1 MSSAILRRNSSKQGL
16 QNLLRLTTQWSIED
30 EEEAARERRRRER
43 EKQLQSECEGEVTGT
58 SLSEG
63 AEIPPGEDK
72 QLDFKP
78 SGPLEMEEDEGF
90 SDWSLKLEQRKQRGA
105 AEGSPEKKSAWSRGQ
120 EALTASGDREGEG
133 ENMEEDYHVNEED
146 EMERKKGG
154 EDGDLREETLEIKDT
169 KDYEEWNYREENEK
183 RAPVSSVL
191 YCNPLQT
198 PINFGLLAG
207 GYIKFKPR
215 DLENETDGSCTSSTW
230 VQKEMMH
237 EESNEDVF
245 QKEMTSE
252 YHVQSKSILR
262 SPKRSHEEKDQDW
275 DDGMREAEANLEKIR
290 LNQEQKESIEF
301 ERMRQKQLE
310 VEAELEEE
318 RYRKQYEQEEEKR
331 RMKEDIE
338 RRRLETAEKRQK
350 SLSSSGSDGEEPYC
364 GLSPVSPTTK
374 ITDRT
379 ESLNRSIKKSNSI
392 KKSEPALPI
401 SKIDDR
407 LEQYTHAVES
417 ASKIT
422 KLQRQPSIELPS
434 PAEAVA
440 NKKTLFET
448 GEVSAH
454 SCSKTTPCKDTEGLN
469 IGVSDLINQWAKGTP
484 EEIAKQTPSKP
495 TDVTPGDILSKRTL
509 WEQKGSPQSS
519 SDKSAASGKKFKF
532 VLTGHGKYEKVY
544 VEDTAH

>member
-43 EKQLQSECEGEVTGT
+43 EKQLQSQGEGEVSGT
-58 SLSEG
+58 NLSEE
-63 AEIPPGEDK
+63 ADIPSGEDK

-90 SDWSLKLEQRKQRGA
+90 SDWSLKLEQRKLRGA
-105 AEGSPEKKSAWSRGQ
+105 AEGSSEQERAWRRGQ
-120 EALTASGDREGEG
+120 EAVPPSGAREGEG
-133 ENMEEDYHVNEED
+133 ETLEEDYHVTEDDD
-146 EMERKKGG
+146 EMERKRRG
-154 EDGDLREETLEIKDT
+154 EDGNLREETLEIKDT
-169 KDYEEWNYREENEK
+169 KSYEEWNDREEN
-183 RAPVSSVL
+183 
-191 YCNPLQT
+191 
-198 PINFGLLAG
+198 
-207 GYIKFKPR
+207 FKPR
-215 DLENETDGSCTSSTW
+215 DLENETEDSCTSSSW
-230 VQKEMMH
+230 AQKGMVN
-237 EESNEDVF
+237 EESYRDAF
-245 QKEMTSE
+245 QKEVASE
-252 YHVQSKSILR
+252 YQVQSKGILR
-262 SPKRSHEEKDQDW
+262 SPKRFYEEEDQDQ
-275 DDGMREAEANLEKIR
+275 DDGMREAEAKLEKSH
-290 LNQEQKESIEF
+290 LNQELKDSKES

-310 VEAELEEE
+310 AEAELEEQRRLCAE
-318 RYRKQYEQEEEKR
+318 EEWHREQNELEEEKR

-338 RRRLETAEKRQK
+338 RRRLDTAEKRQK

-364 GLSPVSPTTK
+364 GLSPVSPTIK

-417 ASKIT
+417 ASKT
-422 KLQRQPSIELPS
+422 SKLQRQPSIELPS
-434 PAEAVA
+434 AADAVA

-448 GEVSAH
+448 GDATALSGTKA
-454 SCSKTTPCKDTEGLN
+454 TPCKDTEGLN

-509 WEQKGSPQSS
+509 WEQKGSPHSAS
-519 SDKSAASGKKFKF
+519 GKNAASGKKFKF
-532 VLTGHGKYEKVY
+532 VLTGHGKYEKVF